1 MNATHPSIAALAL
14 TVLIQAPAAI
24 ADIVVTTDGSQLHGE
39 ILRVSEEKLE
49 FKTEYAGT
57 LEIPLEAIEH
67 FTTEEAAAV
76 RLDDGNVLVGQVAS
90 PEPGAIAVTT
100 SGGVVQART
109 EDVAAVWAVDERDP
123 DDVARETALQNQM
136 RRWSYEAA
144 VAIGGRSG
152 NTTRSNI
159 GVNLGAT
166 LEGPV
171 DRLEI
176 RGSYHYASEE
186 TGPSG
191 QEVNRRSADEAVL
204 AMSYT
209 RFFSKHFGWYLR
221 EEIEYDTFENIAFRS
236 TTAGGITYRIFD
248 RPRHRLE
255 TRAGLAYR
263 YESYYDLDFDGDGT
277 VDLAEAEAS
286 SDNFPGLD
294 FGLDHYWQFAEWGE
308 LNNTITYTP
317 SINDLG
323 DYLIDHRSAI
333 DIPLGASD
341 FWKLRLSLSNQYNSQ
356 PTGGREKLDT
366 TYALSLLLKWK

>member
-1 MNATHPSIAALAL
+1 MNSCNPYIAALAL
-14 TVLIQAPAAI
+14 AVFVQVPSAI
-24 ADIVVTTDGSQLHGE
+24 ADTVVTTDGSQLHGE
-39 ILRVSEEKLE
+39 ILRVLDDKLE
-49 FKTEYAGT
+49 LKTQYAGT
-57 LEIPLEAIEH
+57 VEIALDSVAH
-67 FTTEEAAAV
+67 FTTDEAAAV
-76 RLDDGNVLVGQVAS
+76 RLEDGNVLVGPVAS
-90 PEPGAIAVTT
+90 PETGTIAVST

-109 EDVAAVWAVDERDP
+109 GDVAAVWAVDERDP

-144 VAIGGRSG
+144 VAVGGRSG

-166 LEGPV
+166 LEGPA

-191 QEVNRRSADEAVL
+191 QTVRRRSADEAIL
-204 AMSYT
+204 AMAYT
-209 RFFSKHFGWYLR
+209 SFFSKHFGWYLR

-236 TTAGGITYRIFD
+236 TTAGGITYRIFE

-277 VDLAEAEAS
+277 VSLAEAEAS

-308 LNNTITYTP
+308 LTNSITYTP

-341 FWKLRLSLSNQYNSQ
+341 FWKLRLSLNNQYNSQ